1 MVKHL
6 IKGKYPLT
14 LLSKYHSDLQT
25 HTSPSHHYRRLKHR
39 QTLIAVLLLL
49 ALYHN
54 LNNLRSWCKG
64 TKLYLGAQYDF
75 HRTLTTLTHHKE
87 HSEVKLQRILR
98 YSLVV
103 I

>member
-1 MVKHL
+1 MHNTCVVKHL

-64 TKLYLGAQYDF
+64 TKLYLGAQNGY
-75 HRTLTTLTHHKE
+75 HL
-87 HSEVKLQRILR
+87 ILA
-98 YSLVV
+98 LKQPV
-103 I
+103 IP